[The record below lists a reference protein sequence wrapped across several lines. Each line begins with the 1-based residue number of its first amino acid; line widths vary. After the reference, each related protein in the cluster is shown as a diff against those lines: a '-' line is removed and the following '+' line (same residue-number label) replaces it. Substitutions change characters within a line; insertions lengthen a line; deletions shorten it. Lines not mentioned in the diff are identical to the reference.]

1 MIAPGAARTVSI
13 TVERVPGPIH
23 QDLSFTA
30 GTTIDS
36 MIDSMITVL
45 LQTPGT
51 VTVNG
56 TSSLGASIQA
66 AAFATSGTVSCG

>member
-13 TVERVPGPIH
+13 TVERVPGSIH
-23 QDLSFTA
+23 QDQSFTA

-36 MIDSMITVL
+36 RITVL
-45 LQTPGT
+45 LLTPAT

-56 TSSLGASIQA
+56 TSSRGTSVQAGAY
-66 AAFATSGTVSCG
+66 ATSGTVSCG